1 MAYHVSLINTNK
13 KDISSKLIM
22 NKEKF
27 KEFLFKEFNMKEEIN
42 KNGTLE
48 FYYDKDDPSFTIF
61 YTEGIEGEYYINTT
75 DDKHIEK
82 LIAIAEKLNDGTRVR
97 GDEGETY
104 KSLEDVYIHP
114 DDEYLFKNTERG
126 KRYHF
131 FRNPSIRV
139 GFIIGIIVCIIQI
152 IFFNGIYYN
161 YP

>member
-1 MAYHVSLINTNK
+1 MAYHVSLVNTNK

-22 NKEKF
+22 DKEKF
-27 KEFLFKEFNMKEEIN
+27 KAFLFKEFNMKEEIN

-82 LIAIAEKLNDGTRVR
+82 LIAIAKKLNDGTRVR

-114 DDEYLFKNTERG
+114 DDVLLNNIT
-126 KRYHF
+126 
-131 FRNPSIRV
+131 
-139 GFIIGIIVCIIQI
+139 FIDRIKIGVKANLCLIIWGIISLVIILCKI
-152 IFFNGIYYN
+152 INDHIQ
-161 YP
+161 

>member
-1 MAYHVSLINTNK
+1 MAYHVSLVNTDK

-27 KEFLFKEFNMKEEIN
+27 RAFLFKEFNMKEEIN

-114 DDEYLFKNTERG
+114 DDVLLNNIT
-126 KRYHF
+126 
-131 FRNPSIRV
+131 
-139 GFIIGIIVCIIQI
+139 FIDRIKIGVKANICLIIWGIISLVIILCKI
-152 IFFNGIYYN
+152 INGHIQ
-161 YP
+161 

>member
-1 MAYHVSLINTNK
+1 MAYHVSLVNTDK

-27 KEFLFKEFNMKEEIN
+27 REFLFKEFNMKEEIN

-48 FYYDKDDPSFTIF
+48 FYYDKDDPSFIIF

-114 DDEYLFKNTERG
+114 DDEYLFKNTTKEKG
-126 KRYHF
+126 FYF
-131 FRNPSIRV
+131 LRNPSIK
-139 GFIIGIIVCIIQI
+139 IGIIILVVICLIQI
-152 IFFNGIYYN
+152 LFFK
-161 YP
+161 

>member
-1 MAYHVSLINTNK
+1 MAYHVSLVNTGK

-27 KEFLFKEFNMKEEIN
+27 REFLFKEFNMKEEIN

-82 LIAIAEKLNDGTRVR
+82 LIAIAKKLNDGTRVR

-114 DDEYLFKNTERG
+114 DDVLLNNIT
-126 KRYHF
+126 
-131 FRNPSIRV
+131 
-139 GFIIGIIVCIIQI
+139 FIDRIKIGVKANICLIIWGIISLVIILCKI
-152 IFFNGIYYN
+152 INDHIQ
-161 YP
+161 

>member
-1 MAYHVSLINTNK
+1 MAYHVSLVNTDK

-27 KEFLFKEFNMKEEIN
+27 RAFLFKEFNMKEEIN

-82 LIAIAEKLNDGTRVR
+82 LIAIDKKLNDGTRVR

-114 DDEYLFKNTERG
+114 DDVLLNNIT
-126 KRYHF
+126 
-131 FRNPSIRV
+131 
-139 GFIIGIIVCIIQI
+139 FIDRIKIGVKANLCLIIWGIISLVIILCKI
-152 IFFNGIYYN
+152 INDHIQ
-161 YP
+161 

>member
-42 KNGTLE
+42 KNGNLE

-104 KSLEDVYIHP
+104 NSLEDVYIHP

-152 IFFNGIYYN
+152 IFF
-161 YP
+161 

>member
-1 MAYHVSLINTNK
+1 MAYHVSLVNTDK

-27 KEFLFKEFNMKEEIN
+27 REFLFKEFNMNEEIN

-82 LIAIAEKLNDGTRVR
+82 LIAIAKKLNDGTRVR

-114 DDEYLFKNTERG
+114 DDVLLNNIT
-126 KRYHF
+126 
-131 FRNPSIRV
+131 
-139 GFIIGIIVCIIQI
+139 FIDRIKIGVKANICLIIWGIISLVIILCKI
-152 IFFNGIYYN
+152 INDHIQ
-161 YP
+161 

>member
-1 MAYHVSLINTNK
+1 MAYHVSLVNTNK
-13 KDISSKLIM
+13 KDISSKLII

-27 KEFLFKEFNMKEEIN
+27 REFLFREFNMKEELN
-42 KNGTLE
+42 ENGVLE

-114 DDEYLFKNTERG
+114 DDVLLNNITFMDRI
-126 KRYHF
+126 R
-131 FRNPSIRV
+131 IRV
-139 GFIIGIIVCIIQI
+139 KANICLIIWGIISLVIILCKI
-152 IFFNGIYYN
+152 INDHIQ
-161 YP
+161 

>member
-1 MAYHVSLINTNK
+1 MAYHVSLVNTNK
-13 KDISSKLIM
+13 KDISSKLII

-27 KEFLFKEFNMKEEIN
+27 REFLFREFNMKEELN
-42 KNGTLE
+42 ENGVLE

-114 DDEYLFKNTERG
+114 DDVLLNNITFMDRI
-126 KRYHF
+126 R
-131 FRNPSIRV
+131 IRV
-139 GFIIGIIVCIIQI
+139 KANICLIIWGIISLVIVLYKIIYDHIQ
-152 IFFNGIYYN
+152 
-161 YP
+161 

>member
-1 MAYHVSLINTNK
+1 MAYHVSLVNTDK

-22 NKEKF
+22 SKEKF
-27 KEFLFKEFNMKEEIN
+27 REFLFKEFNMKEEIN

-82 LIAIAEKLNDGTRVR
+82 LIAIAKKLNDGTRVR

-114 DDEYLFKNTERG
+114 DDVLLNNIT
-126 KRYHF
+126 
-131 FRNPSIRV
+131 
-139 GFIIGIIVCIIQI
+139 FIDRIKIGVKSNICLIIWGIISLVIILCKI
-152 IFFNGIYYN
+152 INDHIQ
-161 YP
+161 

>member
-1 MAYHVSLINTNK
+1 MAYHVSLVNTNK
-13 KDISSKLIM
+13 KDISSKLII

-27 KEFLFKEFNMKEEIN
+27 REFLFREFNMKEELN
-42 KNGTLE
+42 ENGVLE

-104 KSLEDVYIHP
+104 NSLEDVYIHP
-114 DDEYLFKNTERG
+114 DDVLLNNITFMDRI
-126 KRYHF
+126 R
-131 FRNPSIRV
+131 IRV
-139 GFIIGIIVCIIQI
+139 KANICLIIWGIISLVIVLYKIINDHIQ
-152 IFFNGIYYN
+152 
-161 YP
+161 

>member
-1 MAYHVSLINTNK
+1 MAYHVSLVNTDK

-27 KEFLFKEFNMKEEIN
+27 REFLFREFNMKEELN
-42 KNGTLE
+42 ENGVLE

-82 LIAIAEKLNDGTRVR
+82 LIAIAKKLNDGTRVR

-114 DDEYLFKNTERG
+114 DDVLLNNIT
-126 KRYHF
+126 
-131 FRNPSIRV
+131 
-139 GFIIGIIVCIIQI
+139 FIDRIKIGVKANICLIIWGIISLVIILCKI
-152 IFFNGIYYN
+152 INGHIQ
-161 YP
+161 

>member
-1 MAYHVSLINTNK
+1 MAYHVSLVNTDK
-13 KDISSKLIM
+13 KDISYKLIM

-27 KEFLFKEFNMKEEIN
+27 REFLFREFNMKEELN
-42 KNGTLE
+42 ENGVLE

-82 LIAIAEKLNDGTRVR
+82 LIAIAKKLNDGTRVR

-114 DDEYLFKNTERG
+114 DDVLLNNIT
-126 KRYHF
+126 
-131 FRNPSIRV
+131 
-139 GFIIGIIVCIIQI
+139 FIDRIKIGVKANLCLIIWGIISLVIILCKI
-152 IFFNGIYYN
+152 INDHIQ
-161 YP
+161 

>member
-1 MAYHVSLINTNK
+1 MAYHVSLVNTDK

-27 KEFLFKEFNMKEEIN
+27 REFLFKEFNMKEEIN

-48 FYYDKDDPSFTIF
+48 FYYDKDNPSFTIF

-82 LIAIAEKLNDGTRVR
+82 LIAIAKKLNDGTRVR

-114 DDEYLFKNTERG
+114 DDVLLNNIT
-126 KRYHF
+126 
-131 FRNPSIRV
+131 
-139 GFIIGIIVCIIQI
+139 FIDRIKIGVKANICLIIWGIISLVIILCKI
-152 IFFNGIYYN
+152 INDHIQ
-161 YP
+161 

>member
-1 MAYHVSLINTNK
+1 MAYHVSLVNTDK

-27 KEFLFKEFNMKEEIN
+27 REFLFKEFNMKEEIN

-82 LIAIAEKLNDGTRVR
+82 LIAIAKKLNDGTRVR

-114 DDEYLFKNTERG
+114 DDVLLNNITFIDRIKIGVKANICLIIWGIISLVIILFK
-126 KRYHF
+126 
-131 FRNPSIRV
+131 
-139 GFIIGIIVCIIQI
+139 IINDHIQ
-152 IFFNGIYYN
+152 
-161 YP
+161 

>member
-1 MAYHVSLINTNK
+1 MAYHVSLVNTNK
-13 KDISSKLIM
+13 KDISSKLII

-27 KEFLFKEFNMKEEIN
+27 REFLFREFNMKEDLNE
-42 KNGTLE
+42 NGVLE

-104 KSLEDVYIHP
+104 NSLEDVYIHP
-114 DDEYLFKNTERG
+114 DDVLLNNIT
-126 KRYHF
+126 
-131 FRNPSIRV
+131 
-139 GFIIGIIVCIIQI
+139 FIDRIKIGVKANICLIIWGIISLVIILCKI
-152 IFFNGIYYN
+152 INDHIQ
-161 YP
+161 

>member
-1 MAYHVSLINTNK
+1 MAYHVSLVNTDK

-27 KEFLFKEFNMKEEIN
+27 RAFLFKEFNMKEEIN

-82 LIAIAEKLNDGTRVR
+82 LITIAQKLNDGTRVR

-114 DDEYLFKNTERG
+114 DDVLLNNIT
-126 KRYHF
+126 
-131 FRNPSIRV
+131 
-139 GFIIGIIVCIIQI
+139 FIDRIKIGVKANICLIIWGIISLVIILCKI
-152 IFFNGIYYN
+152 INDHIQ
-161 YP
+161 

>member
-1 MAYHVSLINTNK
+1 MAYHVSLVNTNK
-13 KDISSKLIM
+13 NDISSKLII

-27 KEFLFKEFNMKEEIN
+27 REFLFREFNMKEELN
-42 KNGTLE
+42 ENGVLE

-114 DDEYLFKNTERG
+114 DDVLLNNITFMDRI
-126 KRYHF
+126 R
-131 FRNPSIRV
+131 IRV
-139 GFIIGIIVCIIQI
+139 KANICLIIWGIISLVIVLYKIINDHIQ
-152 IFFNGIYYN
+152 
-161 YP
+161 

>member
-1 MAYHVSLINTNK
+1 MAYHVSLVNTDK

-27 KEFLFKEFNMKEEIN
+27 REFLFREFNMKEDLNE
-42 KNGTLE
+42 NGVLE
-48 FYYDKDDPSFTIF
+48 FYYDKDDPSFNIF

-104 KSLEDVYIHP
+104 NSLEDVYIHP
-114 DDEYLFKNTERG
+114 DDVLLNNIT
-126 KRYHF
+126 
-131 FRNPSIRV
+131 
-139 GFIIGIIVCIIQI
+139 FIDRIKIGVKANICLIIWGIISLVIILCKI
-152 IFFNGIYYN
+152 INDHIQ
-161 YP
+161 

>member
-1 MAYHVSLINTNK
+1 MAYHVSLVNTDK

-27 KEFLFKEFNMKEEIN
+27 RAFLFKEFNMKEEIN

-82 LIAIAEKLNDGTRVR
+82 LIAIAKKLNDGTRVR

-114 DDEYLFKNTERG
+114 DDVLLNNIT
-126 KRYHF
+126 
-131 FRNPSIRV
+131 
-139 GFIIGIIVCIIQI
+139 FIDRIKIGVKANICLIIWGIISLVIILCKI
-152 IFFNGIYYN
+152 INDHIQ
-161 YP
+161 